1 MATARQIRSPAL
13 ARSNHIPREAFL
25 IIATAGLAALLEMV
39 DTSIVNVAVPT
50 MMGNLGAT
58 LDEISW
64 VVTGY
69 IIANAIILPLAG
81 WLAVRI
87 GRRRYYVGCILIFT
101 GASVACGFAPNLIVL
116 VLCRIVQGLAGGALL
131 PTSQGL
137 MQEALP
143 REQAGMASALYGM
156 VIIVG
161 PTIGPP
167 LGGYLTDHFGWRSI
181 FNINLPLGILAAMMA
196 LTFVED
202 HALEE
207 GGHHDRMRTAPV
219 DVLGL
224 LLLVAGIGCMQFV
237 LERGEADDWFTST
250 AILVNSGVS
259 IASIISFILWEL
271 HTEHPIMDLRLFK
284 VPNLAFGTLVM
295 GCIGAMLYALIFFVP
310 VFCSAIVGLTAT
322 QTGIIFIPGAL
333 ASGLMMPL
341 VGSQLRRRDPRLLVL
356 FGIVM
361 VDIGIYL
368 LAHSSPMTGTRAL
381 FWPLFIR
388 GFGMAFLFVPVNAV
402 VLGSFSGPAM
412 GQVAGI
418 TNLARQLGGSLAIA
432 ILSTLF
438 TQSRQRAFADL
449 SGHVSRLNPALV
461 YGNMA
466 SGHFASSLGLG
477 TPASLGA
484 KTAFFRVFRQA
495 FVMGFNHMMWLMVVI
510 FGAAL
515 IPLYFMTAPKH
526 LGPRDAH

>member
-1 MATARQIRSPAL
+1 MPRIPPKAAL
-13 ARSNHIPREAFL
+13 L
-25 IIATAGLAALLEMV
+25 IITAGLAPLLEMV

-58 LDEISW
+58 LDTISW

-81 WLAVRI
+81 WLAIRI
-87 GRRRYYVGCILIFT
+87 GRRSYYTGCIILFT
-101 GASVACGFAPNLIVL
+101 MASVACGLAPNLEFL
-116 VLCRIVQGLAGGALL
+116 VAFRIIQGLAGGALL
-131 PTSQGL
+131 PTSQSL
-137 MQEALP
+137 IQEALP
-143 REQAGMASALYGM
+143 QEQAGLASALYGI
-156 VIIVG
+156 VIIIG

-167 LGGYLTDHFGWRSI
+167 LGGWLTDHFGWRSI

-196 LTFVED
+196 MSFVKD

-207 GGHHDRMRTAPV
+207 GGQHDRMRTAPV

-224 LLLVAGIGCMQFV
+224 LLLVASIGCMQFV

-259 IASIISFILWEL
+259 IVSIISFIFWEL

-284 VPNLAFGTLVM
+284 VPNLAYGTLVM

-322 QTGIIFIPGAL
+322 QTGLIFIPGAL

-361 VDIGIYL
+361 VDIGIYM
-368 LAHSSPMTGTRAL
+368 LAHTSPMTGTRAL

-402 VLGSFSGPAM
+402 VLGSFSGPAL

-438 TQSRQRAFADL
+438 THSRQRAFADL
-449 SGHVSRLNPALV
+449 SGRVSRLNPAFI
-461 YGNMA
+461 YTNI
-466 SGHFASSLGLG
+466 SNGHFASSLGLG
-477 TPASLGA
+477 TPASIGA
-484 KTAFFRVFRQA
+484 KTAYYRVSRQA
-495 FVMGFNHMMWLMVVI
+495 FVLGFNHMMWLMVAI

-515 IPLYFMTAPKH
+515 IPLYFMQAPKH